1 MSSMPAAA
9 PQFAA
14 PALSETRRLLNTFI
28 APGKTFSDLRRN
40 SRWWAPWLVIAIAS
54 LAFIYVIDH
63 KIGFDQVAHNMMATS
78 SRAEQIEQLPP
89 DQRAQRYQSIARF
102 TRIMGYANPVVALII
117 YLIIAAVLMG
127 TFRFGAGAEIGY
139 KTSLAIVIYGSL
151 PFVISALLGILSI
164 SAGANPEGFNLNNP
178 VASNPAYFMDM
189 AGNKFF
195 YTLASALDVFT
206 IWSIVLMAIG
216 FARNTKLRMGTC
228 LAIIA
233 SWYVLY
239 KLLAAG
245 LALLS

>member
-9 PQFAA
+9 PQAA
-14 PALSETRRLLNTFI
+14 PPALSEAQRLLNTFI
-28 APGKTFSDLRRN
+28 SPARTFTDLRRK
-40 SRWWAPWLVIAIAS
+40 SRWWAPWLVIAVAS
-54 LAFIYVIDH
+54 LSFIYAIDQ
-63 KIGFDQVAHNMMATS
+63 KIGFDQVAHNMIAYS
-78 SRAEQIEQLPP
+78 SRAEQIEQMPP
-89 DQRAQRYQSIARF
+89 AQRAEQYARTARF
-102 TRIMGYANPVVALII
+102 MRILAYASPLTGLII
-117 YLIIAAVLMG
+117 YLVIAAVFMA

-139 KTSLAIVIYGSL
+139 STTLAIVVYGAL

-164 SAGANPEGFNLNNP
+164 SAGANPESFNLNNP

-206 IWSIVLMAIG
+206 IWSIVLMAVG
-216 FARNTKLRMGTC
+216 FARNTKLRFATC
-228 LAIIA
+228 LSMVAG
-233 SWYVLY
+233 WYVLY

>member
-9 PQFAA
+9 PQTAA
-14 PALSETRRLLNTFI
+14 PALSDTQRILNTFI
-28 APGKTFSDLRRN
+28 APSKTFSDLRRN
-40 SRWWAPWLVIAIAS
+40 SRWWVPWIVLAIAS
-54 LAFIYVIDH
+54 VVFMVVIEQ
-63 KIGFDQVAHNMMATS
+63 KVGFDQIAHTMTANS
-78 SRAEQIEQLPP
+78 SRAAQMEQLPP
-89 DQRAQRYQSIARF
+89 DQRAQRYESMAKF
-102 TRIMGYANPVVALII
+102 TRILAYASPLTTLLV

-127 TFRFGAGAEIGY
+127 TFRFGAGADVGY

-151 PFVISALLGILSI
+151 PFVISALLGILSL
-164 SAGANPEGFNLNNP
+164 SAGANPGSFNLNNP

-216 FARNTKLRMGTC
+216 FARNSKLRAGTC
-228 LAIIA
+228 FTVIA
-233 SWYVLY
+233 SWYLLW
-239 KLLAAG
+239 KLLTAG

>member
-9 PQFAA
+9 SQNAP
-14 PALSETRRLLNTFI
+14 PALSEGQRLLDTFI
-28 APGKTFSDLRRN
+28 APNKTFTDLRRS
-40 SRWWAPWLVIAIAS
+40 SRWWVPWVVIAVAS
-54 LAFIYVIDH
+54 LAFIYVIDQ
-63 KIGFDQVAHNMMATS
+63 KIGFDQIAHNLIANS
-78 SRAEQIEQLPP
+78 ARAEQVEQLPP

-102 TRIMGYANPVVALII
+102 TRIMAYASPLTALII

-139 KTSLAIVIYGSL
+139 KTSVAIVVYGAL

-164 SAGANPEGFNLNNP
+164 AAGANPESFNLNNP

-206 IWSIVLMAIG
+206 IWSIVLMAVG
-216 FARNTKLRMGTC
+216 FARNTKLRMATC
-228 LAIIA
+228 LTIIA
-233 SWYVLY
+233 SWDVLW
-239 KLLAAG
+239 KLLSAG